1 MTLFPAIIV
10 FAILFLSFSKKVLS
24 QPEDSQEL
32 GRPKGSRSE
41 ALLDP
46 NSALL
51 KYELLQRGLE
61 KKAQRS
67 KLSEY

>member
-10 FAILFLSFSKKVLS
+10 FAIVFLSFSKKVLS
-24 QPEDSQEL
+24 QPDDSRDFV
-32 GRPKGSRSE
+32 RPKGARSE

-46 NSALL
+46 NAALL

-61 KKAQRS
+61 KKAQRA
-67 KLSEY
+67 KLPEY